1 MDNGWEKKA
10 SNQRFPPDAPGSRR
24 GKRPGSAEIADAL
37 RAEFAAGTLRIGAA
51 LPSVDALRRRFG
63 AGEWAVRH
71 ALQALRD
78 DGLVV
83 LRPRIGARITDKAH
97 LAWRGTVAFICT
109 SGFGAYYPQT
119 LALCFGQNI
128 EKAGWRSASVFIG
141 IGDDGAPDFAPLRRH
156 MANGVDFA
164 VGLFGRPDISSM
176 LDRAGIPHIVINGFT
191 RDFPKARAVLKCDI
205 ETAFGRLIGAL
216 KERGVKS
223 ILEFDIERMM
233 DRSFKAQLAANG
245 FDVHQ
250 VMHTGDIGA
259 RSRIG
264 SVREVGYREVAD
276 WFADERHRRHLPDVI
291 LFDDD
296 YFASG
301 GIAAL
306 LEAGLRIPH
315 DVGVASFMN
324 KGDEPAFGR
333 RITGFGCDPKADGR
347 AIADY
352 VAALLDGGT
361 PRTPRLAWRF
371 FPGESL

>member
-1 MDNGWEKKA
+1 MSSDQCVPA
-10 SNQRFPPDAPGSRR
+10 DTPGPGR

-37 RAEFAAGTLRIGAA
+37 RAEFAAGTLRIGAP

-83 LRPRIGARITDKAH
+83 LRPRIGARATDKAH
-97 LAWRGTVAFICT
+97 QAWRGTVAFICT
-109 SGFGAYYPQT
+109 SGYGAYYPQT
-119 LALCFGQNI
+119 LALCFGQSI

-141 IGDDGAPDFAPLRRH
+141 IGADGALDLETLRRH
-156 MANGVDFA
+156 MANGIDFA
-164 VGLFGRPDISSM
+164 VGLFGRPDISSL
-176 LDRAGIPHIVINGFT
+176 LDRAGIPHIVINGFMH
-191 RDFPKARAVLKCDI
+191 DFPKARAVLKCDI
-205 ETAFGRLIGAL
+205 ETAFGKLIGAL
-216 KERGVKS
+216 KERRVKS
-223 ILEFDIERMM
+223 ILEFDIERSM
-233 DRSFKAQLAANG
+233 DRSFKAQLATNG

-250 VMHTGDIGA
+250 VMYSGNMGG

-264 SVREVGYREVAD
+264 LVRKIGYRQVAD
-276 WFADERHRRHLPDVI
+276 WFADERHRRYLPDVI

-333 RITGFGCDPKADGR
+333 KITGFGCDPEAEGR

-361 PRTPRLAWRF
+361 PRMPRLAWRF